1 MENFDGLDFNISIT
15 SDGEKPLKTQETKTG
30 WDAEE
35 TESLNPV
42 IQKSVNSMSSEQF
55 AKSDG

>member
-15 SDGEKPLKTQETKTG
+15 SDGEKPKKTQETKSG
-30 WDAEE
+30 WDAED

-42 IQKSVNSMSSEQF
+42 IKKSVNSISSEQF
-55 AKSDG
+55 ATSDG